1 MEKRKQSWPENRFGG
16 GGVGGGS
23 GGGEKGRKGGRRA
36 ITNDLTP
43 DGRGS
48 LSGEI
53 RIVNFLVRQRA
64 ELKEQSRY
72 IK

>member
-1 MEKRKQSWPENRFGG
+1 MAGEEWEVGVGEERKQ
-16 GGVGGGS
+16 
-23 GGGEKGRKGGRRA
+23 GRKGGRRA

-53 RIVNFLVRQRA
+53 RIVNFFVRQRA
-64 ELKEQSRY
+64 EL
-72 IK
+72 